1 MWPASA
7 RCADE
12 ITLSGEPVRIALLPQ
27 AGCLSMTRQAGAH
40 ADGSSKASGL
50 TPKVRRT
57 FIALLLAMA
66 IAAMDYT
73 IVSTALPTIVGEM
86 GALTLLPWVLTAN
99 VLASTVTVPLYG
111 KLSDVFGRRRL
122 MQVAILLFV
131 LGSCVAGLSQGIGQ
145 LIACRAVQGAGSAG
159 LISLSYMIVGDMI
172 TPRQRGRY
180 QVYISAVFAVASVCG
195 PLLGGLAVDHV
206 VGRLAFYPSVVL
218 AMITLTVIRRN
229 LVDPP
234 VTRGIVVDWLGATL
248 LATGLAAVLLVV
260 SFGVDQDAWS
270 SPVIV
275 ATMAI
280 GVLALAWFVRQ
291 EGRAPSPILPLFL
304 FRNREF
310 LAANATSF
318 IAGFGL
324 FLPLAYFPVFL
335 QISLAMS
342 ATGSGLLLAPMLTAS
357 LVASL
362 VSGRMVARW
371 GRYRS
376 VVAAGTVLLGV
387 GMALLST
394 MTVSTS
400 PVAAAGYLVVFGL
413 SMGILIPGAD
423 PGPTE
428 RSPSAGPRGGD
439 IVRAGLPATRRQHR
453 GVRCSE
459 RCSTPASPGSSR
471 QASRRTRRCPG
482 LEVSELV
489 ATPAVVAT
497 MEPSVRDV
505 IREAVALSSSQM
517 FRLAIPVAVAATIA
531 GLMLR
536 GLPLRDVP
544 PARAAGTHRIL
555 RRSAGRARPTSGRG
569 RLLIDGHRRMA
580 PQPGKGRREHRNGTI
595 PVIRADGIAIRE

>member
-1 MWPASA
+1 M
-7 RCADE
+7 
-12 ITLSGEPVRIALLPQ
+12 
-27 AGCLSMTRQAGAH
+27 
-40 ADGSSKASGL
+40 
-50 TPKVRRT
+50 RRT

-111 KLSDVFGRRRL
+111 KLSDIYGRRRL
-122 MQVAILLFV
+122 MQVAILLFT
-131 LGSCVAGLSQGIGQ
+131 LGSCAAGLSQSIGQ

-172 TPRQRGRY
+172 PPRQRGRY
-180 QVYISAVFAVASVCG
+180 QVYISAVFAVTSVCG

-206 VGRLAFYPSVVL
+206 SWRLAFYPSVLL

-234 VTRGIVVDWLGATL
+234 ATGGIVVDWFGAAL
-248 LATGLAAVLLVV
+248 LAVGLAAVTMVASL
-260 SFGVDQDAWS
+260 GVQEQAWD
-270 SPVIV
+270 SPVII
-275 ATMAI
+275 ATTAI
-280 GVLALAWFVRQ
+280 GVLALVWFVRQ
-291 EGRAPSPILPLFL
+291 EGKAPSPILPLFL

-310 LAANATSF
+310 SAVNATSF

-335 QISLAMS
+335 QISLALS
-342 ATGSGLLLAPMLTAS
+342 ATNSGLLLVPMLTAS

-376 VVAAGTVLLGV
+376 VVVAGSVLLGV
-387 GMALLST
+387 GLALLST

-400 PVAAAGYLVVFGL
+400 PVAAAAYLVVFGL
-413 SMGILIPGAD
+413 SMGILIPVLILVIQNSVHPRDLGVATSSVQVFRQLGGSTGVAVFGALFNA
-423 PGPTE
+423 
-428 RSPSAGPRGGD
+428 RL
-439 IVRAGLPATRRQHR
+439 AGLLAARLPPD
-453 GVRCSE
+453 S
-459 RCSTPASPGSSR
+459 PASD
-471 QASRRTRRCPG
+471 
-482 LEVSELV
+482 LDVSELV
-489 ATPAVVAT
+489 ASPAVVAT
-497 MEPSVRDV
+497 MEAAVRDV
-505 IREAVALSSSQM
+505 IREAVALSSAQM

-536 GLPLRDVP
+536 GLPLRDVLPDQQPGAARSSEATWVEPTP
-544 PARAAGTHRIL
+544 PA
-555 RRSAGRARPTSGRG
+555 
-569 RLLIDGHRRMA
+569 
-580 PQPGKGRREHRNGTI
+580 PGE
-595 PVIRADGIAIRE
+595 PS

>member
-1 MWPASA
+1 
-7 RCADE
+7 
-12 ITLSGEPVRIALLPQ
+12 
-27 AGCLSMTRQAGAH
+27 MTRRSGARAG
-40 ADGSSKASGL
+40 GSGKASRL

-66 IAAMDYT
+66 IAGMDHT

-122 MQVAILLFV
+122 MHVAILLFV
-131 LGSCVAGLSQGIGQ
+131 LGSCAAGLSQGIGQ

-159 LISLSYMIVGDMI
+159 LISLSYMIIGDLI
-172 TPRQRGRY
+172 PPRQRGRY
-180 QVYISAVFAVASVCG
+180 QVYISAVFAVTSVCG

-206 VGRLAFYPSVVL
+206 SWRLAFYPSVVL
-218 AMITLTVIRRN
+218 ATIALAVIRRN

-234 VTRGIVVDWLGATL
+234 MTRGTAVDWLGATL
-248 LATGLAAVLLVV
+248 LALGLTAILLVA
-260 SFGVDQDAWS
+260 SLGVDQYAWD
-270 SPVIV
+270 SP
-275 ATMAI
+275 AI
-280 GVLALAWFVRQ
+280 LALIGIGGLALVWFVRQ
-291 EGRAPSPILPLFL
+291 EGRTPAPILPLFL

-310 LAANATSF
+310 SVVNATSF
-318 IAGFGL
+318 ITGVGL

-342 ATGSGLLLAPMLTAS
+342 ATHSGLLLAPMLVAS
-357 LVASL
+357 LVGSL

-376 VVAAGTVLLGV
+376 VVVAGTVLLGV
-387 GMALLST
+387 GLALLST
-394 MTVSTS
+394 MSVSTS
-400 PVAAAGYLVVFGL
+400 PPAAAAYLLVFGL
-413 SMGILIPGAD
+413 SMGILIPVLILVIQNAVHPRDLGVATSSVQVFRQLGGSTGVAVFGALFNV
-423 PGPTE
+423 
-428 RSPSAGPRGGD
+428 RLAGLLA
-439 IVRAGLPATRRQHR
+439 AGLPPDSP
-453 GVRCSE
+453 VSE
-459 RCSTPASPGSSR
+459 
-471 QASRRTRRCPG
+471 
-482 LEVSELV
+482 LDVSELV
-489 ATPAVVAT
+489 ASPAVVAT

-544 PARAAGTHRIL
+544 PDEQPGPAQPSGEMGPSPGTHL
-555 RRSAGRARPTSGRG
+555 
-569 RLLIDGHRRMA
+569 
-580 PQPGKGRREHRNGTI
+580 
-595 PVIRADGIAIRE
+595 

>member
-1 MWPASA
+1 MVWPASA

-12 ITLSGEPVRIALLPQ
+12 ITPSCELVCIALLPR
-27 AGCLSMTRQAGAH
+27 AGGRSMTPRSGAPAG
-40 ADGSSKASGL
+40 GSGKASRL

-111 KLSDVFGRRRL
+111 KLSDLFGRRRL
-122 MQVAILLFV
+122 MHVAILLFV
-131 LGSCVAGLSQGIGQ
+131 LGSCAAGLSQDIGQ

-159 LISLSYMIVGDMI
+159 LIALSYMIIGDMI

-180 QVYISAVFAVASVCG
+180 QAYISAVFAVTSVCG

-206 VGRLAFYPSVVL
+206 SWRLAFFPSVVL

-229 LVDPP
+229 LVDPSM
-234 VTRGIVVDWLGATL
+234 TRGIVVDWLGAAL
-248 LATGLAAVLLVV
+248 LALGLTAILLVA
-260 SFGVDQDAWS
+260 SLGVDQYAWD
-270 SPVIV
+270 SPVIL
-275 ATMAI
+275 ATIAI
-280 GVLALAWFVRQ
+280 GVLALVWFVRQ
-291 EGRAPSPILPLFL
+291 EGKTPSPILPLFL

-310 LAANATSF
+310 SAVNATSF
-318 IAGFGL
+318 ISGFGL
-324 FLPLAYFPVFL
+324 FLPLAYLPVFL

-342 ATGSGLLLAPMLTAS
+342 ATHSGLLLAPMLTAS
-357 LVASL
+357 LVGSL

-376 VVAAGTVLLGV
+376 VVVAGTVLLGV
-387 GMALLST
+387 GLALLST
-394 MTVSTS
+394 MSVSTS
-400 PVAAAGYLVVFGL
+400 PAAAAAYLVVFGL
-413 SMGILIPGAD
+413 SMGILIPVLILVIQNAVHPRDLGVATSSVQVFRQLGGSTGVAMFGALFNA
-423 PGPTE
+423 
-428 RSPSAGPRGGD
+428 RLAGLLA
-439 IVRAGLPATRRQHR
+439 AGLP
-453 GVRCSE
+453 
-459 RCSTPASPGSSR
+459 PDSPVL
-471 QASRRTRRCPG
+471 G
-482 LEVSELV
+482 LDVSELV
-489 ATPAVVAT
+489 ASPAVVAT

-544 PARAAGTHRIL
+544 P
-555 RRSAGRARPTSGRG
+555 
-569 RLLIDGHRRMA
+569 DE
-580 PQPGKGRREHRNGTI
+580 QPGPAQPSGEGGPRPGRHL
-595 PVIRADGIAIRE
+595 

>member
-1 MWPASA
+1 M
-7 RCADE
+7 
-12 ITLSGEPVRIALLPQ
+12 
-27 AGCLSMTRQAGAH
+27 
-40 ADGSSKASGL
+40 
-50 TPKVRRT
+50 RRT

-111 KLSDVFGRRRL
+111 KLSDIYGRRRL
-122 MQVAILLFV
+122 MQVAIMLFV
-131 LGSCVAGLSQGIGQ
+131 LGSCAAGLSQSIGQ
-145 LIACRAVQGAGSAG
+145 LIACRAIQGAGSAG

-195 PLLGGLAVDHV
+195 PLLGGVAVDHV
-206 VGRLAFYPSVVL
+206 SWRLAFYPSVLL
-218 AMITLTVIRRN
+218 AMVTLTVIRRN

-234 VTRGIVVDWLGATL
+234 VTRSVGVDWLGAGL
-248 LATGLAAVLLVV
+248 LALGLAAILLVA
-260 SFGVDQDAWS
+260 SLAGHEHAWN

-275 ATMAI
+275 STTAI
-280 GVLALAWFVRQ
+280 GVLALVWFVAQ

-310 LAANATSF
+310 SAANATSF
-318 IAGFGL
+318 VAGFGL

-342 ATGSGLLLAPMLTAS
+342 ATQSGLLLAPMLTAS
-357 LVASL
+357 LLASL

-376 VVAAGTVLLGV
+376 VVVAGTVLLGV
-387 GMALLST
+387 GLALLST
-394 MTVSTS
+394 MSVSTS
-400 PVAAAGYLVVFGL
+400 PAAAATYLVVFGL
-413 SMGILIPGAD
+413 SMGVLIPVLILVIQNAVHPSDLGVATSSVQVFRQLGGSTGVAVFGALFNA
-423 PGPTE
+423 
-428 RSPSAGPRGGD
+428 RL
-439 IVRAGLPATRRQHR
+439 AGLLAARLP
-453 GVRCSE
+453 
-459 RCSTPASPGSSR
+459 PDSSV
-471 QASRRTRRCPG
+471 SG
-482 LEVSELV
+482 LDVSELV
-489 ATPAVVAT
+489 ASPAVVAT

-544 PARAAGTHRIL
+544 THE
-555 RRSAGRARPTSGRG
+555 
-569 RLLIDGHRRMA
+569 
-580 PQPGKGRREHRNGTI
+580 QPGTARSPRG
-595 PVIRADGIAIRE
+595 VQADTTPPSPAEPS